1 MHLGIYKP
9 GQGYWVRVMT
19 AVVAGV
25 LVLATAVWMFDQMV
39 RVPIPTRH
47 WTILVQAQT
56 GDIAP
61 GDTLSFYKD
70 ADDAEASTPK
80 PIASG
85 TLQLSREAGN
95 AIELQVIDVV
105 VLDKNYD
112 PINAKFVDTPGGFAG
127 VTTQTSIAKVQMF
140 EQIYLQGAV
149 AAVAMLLGAFV
160 VYFLVA
166 AKPGS
171 VDFLISTDG
180 EMKKVNWSTKR
191 DVYRSTLVVISCSL
205 IIASGLF
212 VVDTVFAAFFR
223 FVNVLQ

>member
-1 MHLGIYKP
+1 MNLGIYKP

-25 LVLATAVWMFDQMV
+25 LVLATAVWLFDQMV

-47 WTILVQAQT
+47 WSILVQAQT
-56 GDIAP
+56 GEIVS
-61 GDTLSFYKD
+61 GDTLNFYRRAED
-70 ADDAEASTPK
+70 ARAETPR

-85 TLQLSREAGN
+85 TLELSTAAGN
-95 AIELQVIDVV
+95 GVELQIVDVV
-105 VLDKNYD
+105 ILDTNYD
-112 PINAKFVDTPGGFAG
+112 PINTTFVNTASGFEG
-127 VTTQTSIAKVQMF
+127 VTTQTSILKVQMF
-140 EQIYLQGAV
+140 EQIYLQGAM
-149 AAVAMLLGAFV
+149 AGVAMLVGAFI

-166 AKPGS
+166 LKPGS

-223 FVNVLQ
+223 YVNVLQ